1 MSLLTVFGV
10 LYWVWVASEVLLI
23 LVTRTT
29 RKSGE
34 VKDRGSLL
42 VLWAV
47 IFVSIWVG
55 FWYGASHAHTIF
67 AGAAWVRRLALGV
80 LAVGVAVRWTA
91 IVTLGRSFSVNVAIH
106 AKQTVQKT
114 GLFRMVR
121 HPSYSGLLL
130 VFLAVG
136 LWTRNWVALA
146 IFVVPPMLA
155 LLYRMNVE
163 ERALREAFGTEY
175 EEYSQETKRLIPG
188 VY

>member
-1 MSLLTVFGV
+1 MRS
-10 LYWVWVASEVLLI
+10 
-23 LVTRTT
+23 
-29 RKSGE
+29 
-34 VKDRGSLL
+34 
-42 VLWAV
+42 
-47 IFVSIWVG
+47 
-55 FWYGASHAHTIF
+55 
-67 AGAAWVRRLALGV
+67 RRC
-80 LAVGVAVRWTA
+80 
-91 IVTLGRSFSVNVAIH
+91 
-106 AKQTVQKT
+106 KT

-136 LWTRNWVALA
+136 LWRRNWVSLA

-188 VY
+188 IYCVCWCGALTRVGGCRRLSDCRECSWV